1 MTETRPVGA
10 NGGANTDGPQAND
23 WKNVERQINSM
34 TVKPTLQKAITN
46 IKKAIQE
53 TGNTIEGKNK

>member
-10 NGGANTDGPQAND
+10 NGGTNADGPQTND
-23 WKNVERQINSM
+23 WNAVNRQINSM

-46 IKKAIQE
+46 IKKAIQD